1 MYGIYKSECYNSQ
14 PKLIAICYTSIGAKR
29 SCRHFMH
36 VYSKETGNVLFRV
49 EYRPLDSYWKL
60 RIGYAMLRVVRRM
73 ETRKLRRL
81 EDEERQAS
89 HLRAEQEKRLASL
102 Y

>member
-36 VYSKETGNVLFRV
+36 VCSKETGNALFRV

-60 RIGYAMLRVVRRM
+60 RMGYAMLRVVRRM
-73 ETRKLRRL
+73 EARKLRRL
-81 EDEERQAS
+81 EDEERQACR
-89 HLRAEQEKRLASL
+89 LRAEQEKRLASL